1 MRINIRTTMAAG
13 LVAFPVSA
21 SAYEATNGTQVVEG
35 LAGSFEVL
43 AGSDSLDATS
53 FWCGAGDYVILENLD
68 PDDTLIYVLVPLGDS
83 TSNPGVR
90 SVVFTTQP
98 TDSLKSEAVNDA
110 EFEASIIGGNV
121 TAFAAKD
128 QCAGN

>member
-1 MRINIRTTMAAG
+1 MRINIRTTMAAA